1 MTCCLKFK
9 HFQKYVLFSAFTLL
23 FFLHLVF
30 HLFICCFSCRQF
42 VISWYQ
48 IKKLIDLLL
57 VPSYHPPSS
66 CVFVACSAAQHD
78 SLRKVKREGKRA
90 RDKGVI
96 STFHAHLFLIPELI
110 TLDGADRP
118 VRKHGVA
125 ESHWKYFTENIK
137 RLWNTEVQKAPPRVY
152 KSYAVSSP
160 PVICAVPALANTLHV
175 TFNRAKLIQSS
186 FYVAHRVSVELMF

>member
-1 MTCCLKFK
+1 M
-9 HFQKYVLFSAFTLL
+9 
-23 FFLHLVF
+23 
-30 HLFICCFSCRQF
+30 
-42 VISWYQ
+42 
-48 IKKLIDLLL
+48 KKLIDLLL

-125 ESHWKYFTENIK
+125 ESHWKYFTENIN
-137 RLWNTEVQKAPPRVY
+137 RL
-152 KSYAVSSP
+152 
-160 PVICAVPALANTLHV
+160 
-175 TFNRAKLIQSS
+175 
-186 FYVAHRVSVELMF
+186 

>member
-125 ESHWKYFTENIK
+125 ESHWKYFTENIN

-152 KSYAVSSP
+152 KSYAESP
-160 PVICAVPALANTLHV
+160 LLQSFVLCRLWQTLYTLHS
-175 TFNRAKLIQSS
+175 TEQNSS
-186 FYVAHRVSVELMF
+186 SQASM

>member
-1 MTCCLKFK
+1 MTCCLK
-9 HFQKYVLFSAFTLL
+9 
-23 FFLHLVF
+23 
-30 HLFICCFSCRQF
+30 FICCFSCRQF

-152 KSYAVSSP
+152 KSYLLQSFVL
-160 PVICAVPALANTLHV
+160 CRLWQTLYTLHS
-175 TFNRAKLIQSS
+175 TEQNSS
-186 FYVAHRVSVELMF
+186 SQASM